1 MNEIENV
8 IIVGMGALGLLFGQ
22 QIQNSLGSGHLCYL
36 MDAERKK
43 RHLQDR
49 YTINGKEMQFRLAS
63 PDEITSPA
71 DLVIIATKYSG
82 LLDARDLIRPA
93 VSEHTTIVSL
103 MNGIS
108 SEQILAE
115 RFSRQQ
121 ILDCVA
127 IGMDAVRTGTS
138 LVYDHMGGWQI
149 GSSVSGQKEH
159 LKRVTS
165 FLDRAG
171 IWYEVHENIRHTMW
185 NKFMI
190 NVGVN
195 QTCMVYQTDYEG
207 ATTPGP
213 ALDNMRA
220 AMEEVILVAEAEGV
234 TLTREDLEKDLS
246 ILRSLNPRGIPSM
259 RQDAL
264 AGRKTEVELF
274 SGTMLRLAQKH
285 GLSLPVNERFYQ
297 TILAMEQA
305 F

>member
-1 MNEIENV
+1 MNEIDNV
-8 IIVGMGALGLLFGQ
+8 MIVGMGALGLLFGQ
-22 QIQNSLGSGHLCYL
+22 QIQNTLGAEHLCYL
-36 MDAERKK
+36 MDAGRKK
-43 RHLQDR
+43 RHSQDR
-49 YTINGKEMQFRLAS
+49 YTINGEEMRFHLVS
-63 PDEITSPA
+63 PEEIGAPA
-71 DLVIIATKYSG
+71 DLVIVATKYSG
-82 LLDARDLIRPA
+82 LLDARELIRPA
-93 VSEHTTIVSL
+93 VSERTTIVSL

-115 RFSRQQ
+115 RFPRRQ

-149 GSSVSGQKEH
+149 GASVPGQEER
-159 LKRVTS
+159 LRQMTS

-171 IWYEVHENIRHTMW
+171 IRYEVPENIRHAMW

-195 QTCMVYQTDYEG
+195 QTCMIYQTDYEG
-207 ATTPGP
+207 ATSPGP
-213 ALDNMRA
+213 ALDDMRA
-220 AMEEVILVAEAEGV
+220 AMEEVILVAGAEGV
-234 TLTREDLEKDLS
+234 ALTQEDLEKDLG
-246 ILRSLNPRGIPSM
+246 ILRGLNPRGVPSM

-274 SGTMLRLAQKH
+274 SGTMLRLAEKH
-285 GLSLPVNERFYQ
+285 GLSLPVNERYYQ

>member
-1 MNEIENV
+1 M
-8 IIVGMGALGLLFGQ
+8 
-22 QIQNSLGSGHLCYL
+22 
-36 MDAERKK
+36 
-43 RHLQDR
+43 
-49 YTINGKEMQFRLAS
+49 T
-63 PDEITSPA
+63 
-71 DLVIIATKYSG
+71 
-82 LLDARDLIRPA
+82 
-93 VSEHTTIVSL
+93 
-103 MNGIS
+103 GIS

-115 RFSRQQ
+115 HFPRQQ
-121 ILDCVA
+121 ILDCIA

-149 GSSVSGQKEH
+149 GSSIPGQEER

-171 IWYEVHENIRHTMW
+171 IWYEFHENIRHAMW

-195 QTCMVYQTDYEG
+195 QACMIYQTDYAG
-207 ATTPGP
+207 VTAAGP
-213 ALDNMRA
+213 ALDDMRA

-246 ILRSLNPRGIPSM
+246 ILRSLNPHGIPSM

-274 SGTMLRLAQKH
+274 SGTMRRLAEKH
-285 GLSLPVNERFYQ
+285 GLSVPVNERFYQ
-297 TILAMEQA
+297 TIRAMEQA